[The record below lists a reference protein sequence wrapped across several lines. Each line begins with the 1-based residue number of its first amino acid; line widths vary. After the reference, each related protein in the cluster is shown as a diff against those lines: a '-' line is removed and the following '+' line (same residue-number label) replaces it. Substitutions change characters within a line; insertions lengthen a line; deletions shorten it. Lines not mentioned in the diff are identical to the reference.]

1 MEHFLRVSIFGLTSK
16 LDRHRGEQDRVKV
29 DKLHRSKQE
38 WMSACDE
45 SMFRPAVLQAA
56 TSEQLSINKPIPHLP
71 TFAILKTPARKKN
84 SYSLSQIAQI
94 ARTLRYNDKR
104 STTQSNFA
112 QYAAIIV
119 GCCLE
124 GR

>member
-1 MEHFLRVSIFGLTSK
+1 
-16 LDRHRGEQDRVKV
+16 
-29 DKLHRSKQE
+29 
-38 WMSACDE
+38 MSACDE
-45 SMFRPAVLQAA
+45 SMYRPAVLQAA

-71 TFAILKTPARKKN
+71 TFAILKTPTGEKIVAHFPKIAQIA
-84 SYSLSQIAQI
+84 QIAQI
-94 ARTLRYNDKR
+94 ARTLRCNDKR

-112 QYAAIIV
+112 QYVAIIV